1 MIATLKALDGPARL
15 ILGIFVVVTAVA
27 LVLTLY
33 LIVSAGPRH
42 QAREEKRAREQ
53 VEQARKADGTM
64 AAERGV
70 NDTQI
75 SKQQKEASDAIHQSP
90 DGRPSPSS
98 RSYACV
104 VMRQQRAE
112 ADIPRACRAGG

>member
-1 MIATLKALDGPARL
+1 MIAALKSLDGPARL
-15 ILGIFVVVTAVA
+15 ILGIFVAVIA
-27 LVLTLY
+27 VSLVLTLY
-33 LIVSAGPRH
+33 LFVSAGPR
-42 QAREEKRAREQ
+42 QEAREAKRAREQ

-64 AAERGV
+64 ATERGL

-75 SKQQKEASDAIHQSP
+75 SKQQQELSDAIYQSP
-90 DGRPSPSS
+90 DGRPSPSG